1 MAANMNNNTVKYKFQ
16 NQDDLLFYILNAAGH
31 DFIHDFN
38 NYGRMGKILNYIMGL
53 VEHNKQKGG
62 LGDSEPE
69 YEEEPGTAI
78 AVSQYIESR
87 PEIHPVIQENLNDN
101 PDDNSTLAISTSV
114 LEESQQE
121 DFFSNEPIQYI
132 NIADTASDTVEGAS
146 QTIQDITNRIIED
159 FNSLSTGI
167 DSTGMETRSITKKLN
182 VLQRLKDFI
191 QESKFLIISKLHD
204 SIPDNQVILASQDNS
219 DNSPNMGLEEDRM
232 ELEEGGAKRIKRQ
245 KGGNGINII
254 TKNNIVQSIKDIIEE
269 IKEATPQNLQL
280 ISFFEY
286 IMFSYL
292 NLSIPGISPLEIFN
306 NSLIE
311 DSASIFIIG
320 QCNNTNIRE
329 QAKLCLKALVL
340 SSSTKQN
347 ITNENRFTSVKAK
360 GLLNPI
366 ARGRMNPIRINLP
379 SLPTRHAAIAAAGGG
394 NKIFVGGAFNGKTY
408 SQIDESIWNRFEAS
422 IETFKQGGFYQT
434 YKYGTLTYNLQTYQY
449 FYEEYNTFITSVT
462 GIIGSPNLM
471 ELIVGKQ
478 MLSVKTTIIRN
489 KYDGIGK
496 SGRNAEK
503 NIQEMVD
510 TIVDLIIV
518 KTIDVYNDIK
528 NRQQAISEDSGDGGT
543 IKGSAKTSVQ
553 RVSRLL
559 ATKILEL
566 TGSPSYVQDNPSDLN
581 AQISILNNIARND
594 KGYTNADDLLISH
607 FINKYANTLPNIL
620 SGPEALAELD
630 AQLNLCQK
638 TTCRVI
644 NNAVPTEIKSKITNI
659 VVCPTSSVCDGMGS
673 FGSCVNPKGNKEYAN
688 MNFSVT
694 FGDESN
700 YYYGQ
705 TNIKPDLTSVN
716 INYGIKYN
724 NLEIYN
730 FIDIKIDSQPII
742 LQANYVFKNL
752 INRIIEIWKGI
763 QTSNIEGLWE
773 YLYRTDY
780 FLSILKLGSQ
790 KAVGDIF
797 QEINSTLING
807 GYNFPVQLLNVKKTY
822 GLMGDRPSG
831 VRVFKLL
838 TGNPDGQG
846 KNPKASGG
854 YVGGDTSFVYF
865 SQVVGTSGTIYPKP
879 NSLIKPRQGNTN
891 VTSKTKMQNEASL
904 KKSKQDKTVS
914 ARKTARG
921 NVISSKRGTNTATQ
935 MGGNKITKKRKHKI
949 THKYYKQRINKTR
962 KIKK

>member
-1 MAANMNNNTVKYKFQ
+1 MNNNTVKYKFQ
-16 NQDDLLFYILNAAGH
+16 DQDDLLFYILNAAGH

-53 VEHNKQKGG
+53 VEHNNKQKGG

-69 YEEEPGTAI
+69 YEEESLPQTLSSETTEIYDVRGN
-78 AVSQYIESR
+78 SES
-87 PEIHPVIQENLNDN
+87 PIDN
-101 PDDNSTLAISTSV
+101 PVDNSTLAISTGD

-121 DFFSNEPIQYI
+121 EFFSNEPIQYI
-132 NIADTASDTVEGAS
+132 NIADTASDTVNDAGE
-146 QTIQDITNRIIED
+146 TIQDITNSSIAY

-167 DSTGMETRSITKKLN
+167 DSTGMGTRSITKKLN
-182 VLQRLKDFI
+182 ILQRLKDFI

-204 SIPDNQVILASQDNS
+204 SVPTSQAFSANLDN
-219 DNSPNMGLEEDRM
+219 M
-232 ELEEGGAKRIKRQ
+232 EVVEEGGTKRIKKQ
-245 KGGNGINII
+245 KGGNGINVI

-292 NLSIPGISPLEIFN
+292 NLSIPGISPIEIFN

-311 DSASIFIIG
+311 DSASIFIVG
-320 QCNNTNIRE
+320 QCNNINIRE
-329 QAKLCLKALVL
+329 QAKLCLRALL
-340 SSSTKQN
+340 SASPTTRN
-347 ITNENRFTSVKAK
+347 ITNENSFSSVKAK

-366 ARGRMNPIRINLP
+366 LRGRVNPGKMIST
-379 SLPTRHAAIAAAGGG
+379 SLPTRQAAG

-422 IETFKQGGFYQT
+422 IETFKQGGLYQT
-434 YKYGTLTYNLQTYQY
+434 YKDGTLLYNLQTYQY
-449 FYEEYNTFITSVT
+449 FYEEYNTFITSVIGIT
-462 GIIGSPNLM
+462 GGPNLM

-478 MLSVKTTIIRN
+478 MLKVKTTIIKN
-489 KYDGIGK
+489 KYNEIEKG
-496 SGRNAEK
+496 GRNAEK

-528 NRQQAISEDSGDGGT
+528 NRQQATSEDSGDGGT

-559 ATKILEL
+559 ASKILEL
-566 TGSPSYVQDNPSDLN
+566 TGAPQPVPRNISDLN
-581 AQISILNNIARND
+581 AQIGILNNIAAND
-594 KGYTNADDLLISH
+594 KGYTSVDDVLIKH
-607 FINKYANTLPNIL
+607 FIDKYGNKSSNIL
-620 SGPEALAELD
+620 VGDDALEELTTVI
-630 AQLNLCQK
+630 NSCQPSS
-638 TTCRVI
+638 CRVI
-644 NNAVPTEIKSKITNI
+644 NNAVPSEIKSQITKI

-694 FGDESN
+694 YGDESN

-705 TNIKPDLTSVN
+705 TNIKSDLTSVN
-716 INYGIKYN
+716 INYGISYN
-724 NLEIYN
+724 GLKIYN

-752 INRIIEIWKGI
+752 INRIIEIWK
-763 QTSNIEGLWE
+763 TNNVTNIEALWRGLNN
-773 YLYRTDY
+773 TDY

-807 GYNFPVQLLNVKKTY
+807 GYNVPVQGLNTKNTY

-831 VRVFKLL
+831 VRVYKLL
-838 TGNPDGQG
+838 SGSSQG
-846 KNPKASGG
+846 KNPRASGG
-854 YVGGDTSFVYF
+854 YVGGDTSFIYF
-865 SQVVGTSGTIYPKP
+865 SQPTTAQAMV
-879 NSLIKPRQGNTN
+879 
-891 VTSKTKMQNEASL
+891 KTKAKITAKPAGLPTGAVTKMP
-904 KKSKQDKTVS
+904 SKPT
-914 ARKTARG
+914 
-921 NVISSKRGTNTATQ
+921 KR
-935 MGGNKITKKRKHKI
+935 GGNKITRKLKHKI
-949 THKYYKQRINKTR
+949 THKYYKRRTNKTR
-962 KIKK
+962 KTIKIKNKLNNLLR